1 MSKTEVHELP
11 LEELE
16 AIMNEPAATPQT
28 FMPDPEV
35 YNAAI
40 AKGATPEQAAHLAM
54 EVAQTKERKRA
65 PFRRLFAKTR
75 KGSDDQPPFWVTFL
89 VRTFVGAFIGL
100 MVGALLM
107 FMALIV
113 ALLGW
118 VEVTNGDT
126 LTTVLLIAMTL
137 IGAGLGYASAAKH
150 LRSSDEEH
158 SVPPVPKTA

>member
-1 MSKTEVHELP
+1 
-11 LEELE
+11 
-16 AIMNEPAATPQT
+16 
-28 FMPDPEV
+28 
-35 YNAAI
+35 
-40 AKGATPEQAAHLAM
+40 
-54 EVAQTKERKRA
+54 
-65 PFRRLFAKTR
+65 
-75 KGSDDQPPFWVTFL
+75 
-89 VRTFVGAFIGL
+89 

-118 VEVTNGDT
+118 VEVTNGDM